1 MRKTVFSTRS
11 RAELTARSRSVLDVL
26 ERLER
31 IRNENDPAQR
41 TNDREQTGRLI
52 NAVNQLHD
60 QGRLVF
66 ANVDESTTDITYIAS
81 LEVRD
86 KVFAATPSGAWTE
99 KILKRQRNAFRTSVG
114 TLFQFP
120 FEDGHGYLQAFIT
133 DWSPYPAAAALAV
146 HKDHPSVRRVPR
158 REGSYFTGKYVR
170 NALTGDLMPVWIA
183 SWVKPEFGTGVV
195 AVNPAH
201 DRVDLN
207 FARQVGL
214 PIRFGLVRT
223 PVTSDPATW
232 PEPPVIKE
240 GITFRTANWDGIR
253 HDEALARYFEVL
265 HKHGYAQSYVDRA
278 VSGCKIAS
286 FTRDDSGSA
295 LLCTQCSSIREVQD
309 GGERCNRCEGAY
321 ARGVFAAAEILT
333 TVAELER
340 SDEVEV
346 LCPSAE
352 IETTLLSTRLLFQDL
367 FGRPFEPQKI
377 HLIQD
382 TEKTSKE
389 VAPEIM
395 TLASIIAAP
404 LDQLAVLRQPVL
416 DQTQLFFQRH
426 QKLLGDFGPAV
437 SANANASSDKTLA
450 RAKES
455 LMRWNLVE
463 AFSTVYKFQKELS
476 AKPEDALSALL
487 PGYFALA
494 HVLAGAEYPAQLRIA
509 DVWRE
514 QS

>member
-1 MRKTVFSTRS
+1 MRKTVFCTRS
-11 RAELTARSRSVLDVL
+11 LVELTARSRSVLNVL
-26 ERLER
+26 QRLER
-31 IRNENDPAQR
+31 IQNETDPVTTR
-41 TNDREQTGRLI
+41 DEFEQTQLMRAL
-52 NAVNQLHD
+52 NQLHD
-60 QGRLVF
+60 RGRLVF
-66 ANVDESTTDITYIAS
+66 TNVDESTTDIFYIPS

-86 KVFAATPSGAWTE
+86 KVFTATPGGAWTE
-99 KILKRQRNAFRTSVG
+99 KIVKRQRNSYRTSIG
-114 TLFQFP
+114 TLFRFP
-120 FEDGHGYLQAFIT
+120 FEDGDGYLQAFIT

-214 PIRFGLVRT
+214 PIRFGLIRT
-223 PVTSDPATW
+223 TVTSDASTW

-240 GITFRTANWDGIR
+240 GKTYRTGNWDGIG

-265 HKHGYAQSYVDRA
+265 NKHGYAESYVDRA
-278 VSGCKIAS
+278 VSSSRIAS
-286 FTRDDSGSA
+286 FTRADSGPA
-295 LLCTQCSSIREVQD
+295 LLCMQCSSVRTADNV
-309 GGERCNRCEGAY
+309 ERCDVCEGACV
-321 ARGVFAAAEILT
+321 RGVFENEELFWTVMALEPFDGVEIL
-333 TVAELER
+333 
-340 SDEVEV
+340 
-346 LCPSAE
+346 CPNAE
-352 IETTLLSTRLLFQDL
+352 IETTLLSMRLLFQDL

-377 HLIQD
+377 YLMQD

-389 VAPEIM
+389 VSAEIAA
-395 TLASIIAAP
+395 LASIIAAP

-416 DQTQLFFQRH
+416 DQTQLFYQRH
-426 QKLLGDFGPAV
+426 AKLVADFGPATPA
-437 SANANASSDKTLA
+437 SAPLDKSLL

-455 LMRWNLVE
+455 LMRWNLAE
-463 AFSTVYKFQKELS
+463 AFAAVYKFQKELS
-476 AKPEDALSALL
+476 AKPGDTIPGLL
-487 PGYFALA
+487 PGYFTLA
-494 HVLAGAEYPAQLRIA
+494 FVMSGAEYPPQLRIA
-509 DVWRE
+509 DVWRD